1 MKIRPSVDNI
11 RRLPLRLA
19 PGLFLINSGVGKLGL
34 DEASAAGLQA
44 MAGNAIPQ
52 VHLLSPAVFGKTL
65 AAGEIALGTALLTPM
80 VRTGVAGAGLTAFSA
95 GLLRMYA
102 RTPGMHE
109 NLRPTQD
116 GTAIA
121 KDSWL
126 LGIGLSLIVDA
137 LAGRGRKDKED
148 ARGDDGGPGDE
159 QGQESAAEQS

>member
-1 MKIRPSVDNI
+1 MKILPSVDNL

-19 PGLFLINSGVGKLGL
+19 PGLFLVNSGVGKLNL
-34 DEASAAGLQA
+34 DDESAAGLQA
-44 MAGNAIPQ
+44 MAGNAVPQ
-52 VHLLSPAVFGKTL
+52 VHLLSPAVFGKVL
-65 AAGEIALGTALLTPM
+65 GAGEIALGAALLTPM

-102 RTPGMHE
+102 RTPGMHN

-137 LAGRGRKDKED
+137 LTSR
-148 ARGDDGGPGDE
+148 ARGIDDGETEKE
-159 QGQESAAEQS
+159 QEPTAAQS

>member
-1 MKIRPSVDNI
+1 MKILPTAANL

-19 PGLFLINSGVGKLGL
+19 PGLFLINSGVGKLAL
-34 DEASAAGLQA
+34 DDESAAGLQA
-44 MAGNAIPQ
+44 MAANAIPQ
-52 VHLLSPAVFGKTL
+52 VHLLSPAMFGKTL

-137 LAGRGRKDKED
+137 LAGRGRKDGDET
-148 ARGDDGGPGDE
+148 RGDGGD
-159 QGQESAAEQS
+159 AAAKERELPAARS